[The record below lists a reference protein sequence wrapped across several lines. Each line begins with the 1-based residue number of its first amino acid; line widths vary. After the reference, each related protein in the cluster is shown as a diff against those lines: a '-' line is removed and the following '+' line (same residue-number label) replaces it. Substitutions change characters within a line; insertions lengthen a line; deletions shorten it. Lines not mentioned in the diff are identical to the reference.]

1 MEERGAGI
9 SGRRWAGKV
18 GGGGG
23 LGAGI
28 KEEERAAR
36 VVVMVAREEGT
47 SRAGEQLGGGASRHA
62 RCAGGSGTEQI
73 LQWIR
78 LGRRRE
84 ASLAWPRG
92 GR

>member
-18 GGGGG
+18 GGG
-23 LGAGI
+23 AGV

-47 SRAGEQLGGGASRHA
+47 SGAGEQPGSGASRHA
-62 RCAGGSGTEQI
+62 RYAGNSGTEQI
-73 LQWIR
+73 RQWII
-78 LGRRRE
+78 LGRSRPRN
-84 ASLAWPRG
+84 LAWPRG
-92 GR
+92 